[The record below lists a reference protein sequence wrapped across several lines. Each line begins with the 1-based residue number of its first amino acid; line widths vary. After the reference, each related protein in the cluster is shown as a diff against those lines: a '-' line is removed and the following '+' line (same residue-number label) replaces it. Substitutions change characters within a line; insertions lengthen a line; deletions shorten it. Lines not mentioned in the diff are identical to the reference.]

1 MNSPLEEYKFLSQIN
16 GITDQAYFTLFEKYM
31 IYKLRGPEK
40 AIQIDETDQES
51 LMIKKNGGFP
61 FPGMIYTFLY
71 KGPDVQV
78 AKKRYTDLVPLVFCF
93 SSDKTSFSGVNLN
106 TFPYQV
112 RLKFLD
118 NFYTAFKD
126 FLKEEAETL
135 AQNDKLAINKRF
147 LKFTGAGRGKKM
159 LEAFSKSSSENFN
172 FGYRKY
178 SIERVRN
185 LRMIEYA
192 EWKYIP
198 FYEPKDAFRKLS
210 YSELY
215 KLYGKSKKDI

>member
-1 MNSPLEEYKFLSQIN
+1 MNSPTEEYKFMQRID
-16 GITDQAYFTLFEKYM
+16 GIIDQAYFTLFEKYM

-51 LMIKKNGGFP
+51 LLIKKNGGFP
-61 FPGMIYTFLY
+61 VPGMIYTFLY
-71 KGPDVQV
+71 GGPEVKVLNKSYSDI
-78 AKKRYTDLVPLVFCF
+78 VPIVFCLR
-93 SSDKTSFSGVNLN
+93 TERTTFSGINLN
-106 TFPYQV
+106 TLPYQA
-112 RLKFLD
+112 RISFLQS
-118 NFYTAFKD
+118 FYDSFRD
-126 FLKEEAETL
+126 FLESEADTL
-135 AQNDKLAINKRF
+135 AENNKLALNYRF
-147 LKFTGAGRGKKM
+147 LKFAGMGRGKKM
-159 LEAFSKSSSENFN
+159 IEAFNKSTSENFS

-178 SIERVRN
+178 SFQKIKN

-215 KLYGKSKKDI
+215 KLYGKSK

>member
-1 MNSPLEEYKFLSQIN
+1 MNSPIQEYKFLQ
-16 GITDQAYFTLFEKYM
+16 GIDGIIDQAYFTLFEKYM
-31 IYKLRGPEK
+31 IYKLRGLEK

-51 LMIKKNGGFP
+51 IMIKKNGGFP

-71 KGPDVQV
+71 GGKDVKV
-78 AKKRYTDLVPLVFCF
+78 SNKVYSDLVPIVFCF
-93 SSDKTSFSGVNLN
+93 SIGKDSFSGINLN
-106 TFPYQV
+106 TLPSPV

-118 NFYTAFKD
+118 NFYNVFKD
-126 FLKEEAETL
+126 FLEYEAETL

-147 LKFTGAGRGKKM
+147 LKFTGSGRGKKM
-159 LEAFSKSSSENFN
+159 IDSFNKSAGENFN
-172 FGYRKY
+172 FGYRRYFLSK
-178 SIERVRN
+178 VKN

-215 KLYGKSKKDI
+215 KLYGKSK